1 CVSALE
7 LQGRTIWSADA
18 HREDRKRFVVRSDE
32 LLTAFIELCARS
44 YFVFMHGFDHSHG
57 PVGAL
62 QDAPAGTTCPAL
74 PRLRCST
81 CRAVGSPLVAGFGA
95 SSQRGFA
102 ATNCITVEGFLQRSQ
117 RHSKKIAPS
126 WRVSGRLSAYA
137 HEPAQQQTRRATT
150 KRETK

>member
-1 CVSALE
+1 M
-7 LQGRTIWSADA
+7 I
-18 HREDRKRFVVRSDE
+18 F
-32 LLTAFIELCARS
+32 ARS

-81 CRAVGSPLVAGFGA
+81 CRAVGSPLVAWFGA

-117 RHSKKIAPS
+117 RHSKKL
-126 WRVSGRLSAYA
+126 RGRGGSQAVFSPT
-137 HEPAQQQTRRATT
+137 HMNRHNNKPAGQQP
-150 KRETK
+150 K